1 MLILVD
7 AIAKIENSPEFANQ
21 WWTQLTQWAN
31 FLKPYAVDP
40 GNQLTTDDFLGTID
54 HSANLAVKAIEA
66 LGAYAQLAQM
76 RGDTATASS
85 FTSTA
90 QSDVTHWMSVTSAG
104 DHYDMVYNNSG
115 TWSEKY
121 NLVWDKIL
129 GLNLF
134 PTSVAATEIAY
145 YKRQLKTYGVPVQGT
160 TNTAK
165 TDWELWS
172 ASLATNSA
180 DFQTLIA
187 PIYNYMN
194 TTGSRQPMQDSYDVT
209 NVNSGGFKAR
219 SVIGGVFIKMLTDFS
234 MWQKYASQ
242 DHTVLTG
249 WAGLPVATPVMPNA
263 LTSPQSWKYTTATP
277 TSDWTNS
284 SFDDTTW
291 STGTGGFGTAG
302 TPGAIVNTNWNTS
315 DIYLRKSFTMPS
327 GSFSNLEIQAYHDED
342 AQVYINGILAA
353 SATGYDTTY
362 DFLDIS
368 PAALAQLTPG
378 ATVEFAV
385 HCHQTVGGQD
395 IDVGLVNLV
404 AASSPSVSAVALKAP
419 LVSAPFRRIH
429 SSPDGRSHWQIV
441 IFFSISGSLP
451 DTEQLCTVAKC
462 DCHALRFSRP

>member
-7 AIAKIENSPEFANQ
+7 AIAKIENSPEFATNGGRNSRNGP
-21 WWTQLTQWAN
+21 TSSSPTRSIPATSS
-31 FLKPYAVDP
+31 PPTISSARS
-40 GNQLTTDDFLGTID
+40 TTAPT
-54 HSANLAVKAIEA
+54 SPSRRSRR
-66 LGAYAQLAQM
+66 LGAYAQLAQCAA
-76 RGDTATASS
+76 TPPPPTASR
-85 FTSTA
+85 A
-90 QSDVTHWMSVTSAG
+90 PPRSDVTHWMSVSIG
-104 DHYDMVYNNSG
+104 RQSLRPGLQQPQHV
-115 TWSEKY
+115 ERE
-121 NLVWDKIL
+121 VQPRL
-129 GLNLF
+129 GQDPRPESF
-134 PTSVAATEIAY
+134 PGVRRSDTKWLTTKSI
-145 YKRQLKTYGVPVQGT
+145 KTYGVPVEST
-160 TNTAK
+160 TKTAK

-180 DFQTLIA
+180 DFETLIA

-194 TTGSRQPMQDSYDVT
+194 TDRQPPADAGLVRRHQRQQRRVQ
-209 NVNSGGFKAR
+209 AR
-219 SVIGGVFIKMLTDFS
+219 AAVIGGVFIKMLTDFS

-277 TSDWTNS
+277 TSDWTNA

-419 LVSAPFRRIH
+419 LVSAPL
-429 SSPDGRSHWQIV
+429 SSNSLFSGRSV
-441 IFFSISGSLP
+441 SLANRNLLL
-451 DTEQLCTVAKC
+451 DQWFTAGYGA
-462 DCHALRFSRP
+462 ALLGV